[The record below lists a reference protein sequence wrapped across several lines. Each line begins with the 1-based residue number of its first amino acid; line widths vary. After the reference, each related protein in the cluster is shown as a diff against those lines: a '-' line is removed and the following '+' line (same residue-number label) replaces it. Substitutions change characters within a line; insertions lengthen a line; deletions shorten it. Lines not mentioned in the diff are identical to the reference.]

1 MVNFHVLVFSH
12 CFLSCLV
19 FLVFFALKDPIG
31 NKPVISAFMG
41 YPGSLILIFLKVF
54 LTAF

>member
-12 CFLSCLV
+12 CFLSC
-19 FLVFFALKDPIG
+19 LVFFALKDPIG

-41 YPGSLILIFLKVF
+41 YPDSLILIFLKVF